1 MGKCFCGDC
10 DILGYNSCCFSCS
23 ADRREECI
31 RTDYACE
38 KVMEKKLNTENFEEC
53 KWYEED

>member
-10 DILGYNSCCFSCS
+10 DILGYNACCFSCS

-38 KVMEKKLNTENFEEC
+38 KSNGKEI
-53 KWYEED
+53 